1 MVQSNF
7 RNDILQFKF
16 NWLAILIFA
25 LAFCLFANATIIPDN
40 TTIVG
45 DLTVQSTNG
54 IDINPGSDTTTDLI
68 SIGVTGSPKIKWNE
82 TQDAIQFIEKLI
94 LGTNAIL
101 SKTVNGSSYTSKMSL
116 DTDTSTDSG
125 GIDINIHG
133 SSDPSYGVLSVLRS
147 RGTHASEAIVQSGD
161 LISSI
166 VGLGYDGVD
175 YEPAASIEMYSD
187 GTPGSNDMPGR
198 IDFKTVPDGSRT
210 LTNVMRIGQRSDVM
224 IGTTTSNS
232 SAIFNVESTTKG
244 SRPSPQMTTTQRDAI
259 GTPVTGLSVY
269 NTTLNSYDFYNGTSW
284 LNLLDTSTFQEFS
297 NKTVSGIFKF
307 EESGGGSNYI
317 GFQAPASVTSDVT
330 FQWPDGDGTAGQA
343 LKTDGAGTLSWGNA
357 SGGSG
362 AQNYIENPDAE
373 VDTTGYAVYAD
384 AAGTSPVNGTGGSG
398 TVTWTRSTS
407 SPLRSTASFL
417 LTKDAANRQGEG
429 VSYDFSVDTADQ
441 AKVMQISFDY
451 LVSSGTFVAGTS
463 STSSDVTVWIY
474 DVTNSVLIQ
483 PSSFK
488 LLSNSSTISDKFN
501 ATFQTASNST
511 SYRLI
516 FHVGSTSASAYVLKF
531 DSIAVSPSTYVYG
544 TPITDWQDYTLT
556 IGGSTTAP
564 TLGTITTNKA
574 SWRQVGDS
582 IEIMYKFYQSS
593 PIGSGAAG
601 SGTYLFPL
609 PPGRSIDTSKIS
621 VNADVNL
628 GATVGAV
635 SGYSTGTSTVG
646 GFVYAWNST
655 NLAIVMGDDTQA
667 LSTVGSTFMHLGQV
681 EVVYKFTT
689 ASIPILGWSSSVQ
702 TSDQTDTR
710 VVTAR
715 AYRSGNQSV
724 STAAETDIV
733 FNATSFDDVNGFNTS
748 TGVYTVQVPGK
759 YRVKTSLYISS
770 AASEVFT
777 IAIYKT
783 GAQVAQRFFTATND
797 AMIEVGD
804 VINCVTGDTI
814 KSTIDSTADTSYII
828 IGSSVANFTTI
839 ERISGPSAIAATES
853 ITVKAYD
860 AAGTTINSSNNT
872 KPFATEVYDSHG
884 TFDSST
890 GIFTAPISGKYHFDV
905 NHISSSTLAASDQW
919 FMLAY
924 KNASTIVAAD
934 VKAGTGA
941 ANTYNAVRVSGSIDL
956 LAGETLQ
963 FNSYTGAA
971 TLTLTSTSGY
981 NQLSI
986 HRVGN

>member
-101 SKTVNGSSYTSKMSL
+101 SKTVNGSAYTSKMSL

-147 RGTHASEAIVQSGD
+147 RGTHSSQSIVQSGD

-198 IDFKTVPDGSRT
+198 IDFKTVSDGSRA
-210 LTNVMRIGQRSDVM
+210 LNQVMRLSQNTDVL
-224 IGTTTSNS
+224 IGTTSSDTSS
-232 SAIFNVESTTKG
+232 ILEVQSVTRG
-244 SRPSPQMTTTQRDAI
+244 SRPAPRMSQTQRNDILSPA
-259 GTPVTGLSVY
+259 TGLLVF
-269 NTTLNSYDFYNGTSW
+269 NNDFASYDLYNGSAW
-284 LNLLDTSTFQEFS
+284 ENLLSSTATQAFS
-297 NKTVSGIFKF
+297 GKTVSDSLKFK
-307 EESGGGSNYI
+307 ETGGGANYI

-398 TVTWTRSTS
+398 NVTWTRSTS

-544 TPITDWQDYTLT
+544 TPTTDWQAVTPIFT
-556 IGGSTTAP
+556 G
-564 TLGTITTNKA
+564 LGTVTAIEVSSRRN
-574 SWRQVGDS
+574 GDS
-582 IEIMYKFYQSS
+582 LEI
-593 PIGSGAAG
+593 AG
-601 SGTYLFPL
+601 NFTTGTTT
-609 PPGRSIDTSKIS
+609 GVEARIS
-621 VNADVNL
+621 LNYRGADVTSTAL
-628 GATVGAV
+628 PSIRKAGDLSFSTAAAV
-635 SGYSTGTSTVG
+635 SGNTLIEPSVTYLTLGSQSAGNAGLTKI
-646 GFVYAWNST
+646 
-655 NLAIVMGDDTQA
+655 L
-667 LSTVGSTFMHLGQV
+667 GSTLGSSQ
-681 EVVYKFTT
+681 KHSFT
-689 ASIPILGWSSSVQ
+689 ASVPILGWSSSVQ

-733 FNATSFDDVNGFNTS
+733 FNATSIDDVNGFNTS
-748 TGVYTVQVPGK
+748 TGVYTIQVPGK

-777 IAIYKT
+777 ISIYKT
-783 GAQVAQRFFTATND
+783 GVQVAQRFFTATSD
-797 AMIEVGD
+797 AMIEVDD
-804 VINCVTGDTI
+804 VLNCVAGDTI
-814 KSTIDSTADTSYII
+814 KSTIDSTADTSYTI
-828 IGSSVANFTTI
+828 IGSSVATFTTI
-839 ERISGPSAIAATES
+839 ERISGPSAIAASESVNMLANTAATSISTSTE
-853 ITVKAYD
+853 TVVN
-860 AAGTTINSSNNT
+860 GTVM
-872 KPFATEVYDSHG
+872 FDSHG
-884 TFDSST
+884 AYNST
-890 GIFTAPISGKYHFDV
+890 TGVYTAPISGKYRITTGIRFPSTAIGSGGV
-905 NHISSSTLAASDQW
+905 QELYVQKNSEANIPIARSNWSSVTVTI
-919 FMLAY
+919 ML
-924 KNASTIVAAD
+924 N
-934 VKAGTGA
+934 
-941 ANTYNAVRVSGSIDL
+941 GSYTFNL
-956 LAGETLQ
+956 LAGDTLKVKAYNNTTSSLTGE
-963 FNSYTGAA
+963 NS
-971 TLTLTSTSGY
+971 
-981 NQLSI
+981 NFVEIQRI
-986 HRVGN
+986 GN

>member
-25 LAFCLFANATIIPDN
+25 LAFCLFANATVIPDN

-82 TQDAIQFIEKLI
+82 AQDAIQFIEKLI

-101 SKTVNGSSYTSKMSL
+101 SKTVNGSAYTSKMSL

-147 RGTHASEAIVQSGD
+147 RGTHSSQSIVQSGD

-398 TVTWTRSTS
+398 NITWTRSTS

-417 LTKDAANRQGEG
+417 LTKDAVNRQGEG

-451 LVSSGTFVAGTS
+451 LVSSGTFVAGSS

-488 LLSNSSTISDKFN
+488 LLSNSSTTSDKFN

-516 FHVGSTSASAYVLKF
+516 FHVGSTSASAYTLKL
-531 DSIAVSPSTYVYG
+531 DQISVSPSTYVYG
-544 TPITDWQDYTLT
+544 TPITVWASFTPTGSWSTNTTYTGKWRRVGDSMELDISLT
-556 IGGSTTAP
+556 LAGAPTATGLTVNMPSGYTIDTTKISATTGGSTP
-564 TLGTITTNKA
+564 ILGVGT
-574 SWRQVGDS
+574 SWD
-582 IEIMYKFYQSS
+582 
-593 PIGSGAAG
+593 
-601 SGTYLFPL
+601 SGTTIYQ
-609 PPGRSIDTSKIS
+609 GYVTYNSTTSVI
-621 VNADVNL
+621 
-628 GATVGAV
+628 
-635 SGYSTGTSTVG
+635 
-646 GFVYAWNST
+646 VYANGASST
-655 NLAIVMGDDTQA
+655 YTNAQQVSNTVPMTWASGDIQS
-667 LSTVGSTFMHLGQV
+667 L
-681 EVVYKFTT
+681 KF
-689 ASIPILGWSSSVQ
+689 SVPILGWSSSVQ

-710 VVTAR
+710 VVAAR

-733 FNATSFDDVNGFNTS
+733 FNATSFDDVGGMNTS

-777 IAIYKT
+777 ISIYKT
-783 GAQVAQRFFTATND
+783 GAQVAQRFFTATSD

-804 VINCVTGDTI
+804 VINCVAGDTI
-814 KSTIDSTADTSYII
+814 KSTIDSTADTSYLI

-839 ERISGPSAIAATES
+839 ERLSGPSAIAATES
-853 ITVKAYD
+853 VNMLANTAATSIDTSTPTIVNGTV
-860 AAGTTINSSNNT
+860 
-872 KPFATEVYDSHG
+872 VWDSHG
-884 TFDSST
+884 AYNSTT
-890 GIFTAPISGKYHFDV
+890 GIYTCPISGKYRATSGVRFSSAIIGV
-905 NHISSSTLAASDQW
+905 GGIQELYLKKNSETSIPLFRSYLSSSTYQVMMNGVYVFQCNSGDTVKTLSYNNTTTALDG
-919 FMLAY
+919 
-924 KNASTIVAAD
+924 ST
-934 VKAGTGA
+934 
-941 ANTYNAVRVSGSIDL
+941 ANFFAVERI
-956 LAGETLQ
+956 
-963 FNSYTGAA
+963 
-971 TLTLTSTSGY
+971 
-981 NQLSI
+981 
-986 HRVGN
+986 GN

>member
-25 LAFCLFANATIIPDN
+25 LAFCLFANATVIPDN

-101 SKTVNGSSYTSKMSL
+101 SKTVNGSAYTSKMSL

-133 SSDPSYGVLSVLRS
+133 TSDPSYGVLSVLRS
-147 RGTHASEAIVQSGD
+147 RGTHSSQSIVQSGD

-198 IDFKTVPDGSRT
+198 IDFKTVSDGSRA
-210 LTNVMRIGQRSDVM
+210 LNQVMRLSQNTDVL
-224 IGTTTSNS
+224 IGTTSSDTSS
-232 SAIFNVESTTKG
+232 ILEVQSVTRG
-244 SRPSPQMTTTQRDAI
+244 SRPAPRMSQTQRNDILSPA
-259 GTPVTGLSVY
+259 TGLLVF
-269 NTTLNSYDFYNGTSW
+269 NNDFASYDLYNGSAW
-284 LNLLDTSTFQEFS
+284 ENLLSSTATQTFS
-297 NKTVSGIFKF
+297 GKTVSDSLKFK
-307 EESGGGSNYI
+307 ETGGGANYTA
-317 GFQAPASVTSDVT
+317 FQAPASLTGDVT
-330 FQWPDGDGTAGQA
+330 FTLPDGDGTSGQA

-398 TVTWTRSTS
+398 NVTWTRSTS

-544 TPITDWQDYTLT
+544 TPVTDWKNFTPTGSWSTNTTYTGKWRRVGDSMELDVSLT
-556 IGGSTTAP
+556 LAGAPTAAGLTVNMPSGYTIDTTKISATTGGSTP
-564 TLGTITTNKA
+564 ILGVGT
-574 SWRQVGDS
+574 SWD
-582 IEIMYKFYQSS
+582 
-593 PIGSGAAG
+593 
-601 SGTYLFPL
+601 SGTTIYQ
-609 PPGRSIDTSKIS
+609 GYVTYNSTTSVI
-621 VNADVNL
+621 
-628 GATVGAV
+628 
-635 SGYSTGTSTVG
+635 
-646 GFVYAWNST
+646 VYANGASST
-655 NLAIVMGDDTQA
+655 YTNAQQVSNTVPMTWASGDIQS
-667 LSTVGSTFMHLGQV
+667 L
-681 EVVYKFTT
+681 KF
-689 ASIPILGWSSSVQ
+689 SVPILGWSSSVQ

-710 VVTAR
+710 VVAAR

-733 FNATSFDDVNGFNTS
+733 FNATSFDDVGGMNTS
-748 TGVYTVQVPGK
+748 TGVYTIQVPGK

-777 IAIYKT
+777 LSIYKT
-783 GAQVAQRFFTATND
+783 GVQVGQRFFTATSD
-797 AMIEVGD
+797 AMVEVDD
-804 VINCVTGDTI
+804 VLNCVAGDTI
-814 KSTIDSTADTSYII
+814 KSTIDSTADTSYTI
-828 IGSSVANFTTI
+828 IGSSVATFTTI
-839 ERISGPSAIAATES
+839 ERLSGPLAIAASES
-853 ITVKAYD
+853 ISFAAHTSTTAATTSAPFIYTVKEHD
-860 AAGTTINSSNNT
+860 T
-872 KPFATEVYDSHG
+872 HG
-884 TFDSST
+884 SYSTST
-890 GIFTAPISGKYHFDV
+890 GKFTAPSAGKYAFQLVAYCGATVVSATFNKNGSTVVGRSSPTTASNYVGTGQIILSLVAGDTIEVRPDV
-905 NHISSSTLAASDQW
+905 NATAITGSTLNM
-919 FMLAY
+919 F
-924 KNASTIVAAD
+924 
-934 VKAGTGA
+934 
-941 ANTYNAVRVSGSIDL
+941 SGMRI
-956 LAGETLQ
+956 
-963 FNSYTGAA
+963 
-971 TLTLTSTSGY
+971 
-981 NQLSI
+981 
-986 HRVGN
+986 GN

>member
-25 LAFCLFANATIIPDN
+25 LAFCLFANATVIPDN

-101 SKTVNGSSYTSKMSL
+101 SKTVNGSAYTSKMSL

-147 RGTHASEAIVQSGD
+147 RGTHSSQSIVQSGD

-198 IDFKTVPDGSRT
+198 IDFKTVSDGSRA
-210 LTNVMRIGQRSDVM
+210 LNQVMRLSQNTDVL
-224 IGTTTSNS
+224 IGTTSSDTSS
-232 SAIFNVESTTKG
+232 ILEVQSVTRG
-244 SRPSPQMTTTQRDAI
+244 SRPAPRMSQTQRNDILSPA
-259 GTPVTGLSVY
+259 TGLLVF
-269 NTTLNSYDFYNGTSW
+269 NNDFASYDLYNGSAW
-284 LNLLDTSTFQEFS
+284 ENLLSSTATQAFS
-297 NKTVSGIFKF
+297 GKTVSDSLKFK
-307 EESGGGSNYI
+307 ETGGGANYTA
-317 GFQAPASVTSDVT
+317 FQAPASLTGDVT
-330 FQWPDGDGTAGQA
+330 FTLPDGDGTSGQA

-398 TVTWTRSTS
+398 NITWTRSTS

-417 LTKDAANRQGEG
+417 LTKDAVNRQGEG

-516 FHVGSTSASAYVLKF
+516 FHVGSTSSSAYTVKF
-531 DSIAVSPSTYVYG
+531 DNISSSPSTYVFG
-544 TPITDWQDYTLT
+544 TPITDWQSFTPTGSWSTNTTYTGKRRRVGDSMELDVSLT
-556 IGGSTTAP
+556 LAGAPTAAGLTVNMPSGYTIDTTKISATTGGSTP
-564 TLGTITTNKA
+564 ILGVAT
-574 SWRQVGDS
+574 SWD
-582 IEIMYKFYQSS
+582 
-593 PIGSGAAG
+593 
-601 SGTYLFPL
+601 SGTTIYQ
-609 PPGRSIDTSKIS
+609 GYVTYNSTTSVIVYANGAS
-621 VNADVNL
+621 STYTNAQQ
-628 GATVGAV
+628 V
-635 SGYSTGTSTVG
+635 SSTVPMTW
-646 GFVYAWNST
+646 AS
-655 NLAIVMGDDTQA
+655 GDIQS
-667 LSTVGSTFMHLGQV
+667 L
-681 EVVYKFTT
+681 KF
-689 ASIPILGWSSSVQ
+689 SVPILGWSSSVQ

-710 VVTAR
+710 VVALAAFKSTT
-715 AYRSGNQSV
+715 QSV
-724 STAAETDIV
+724 PNNTHTVVTGYDVAEVDTHAA
-733 FNATSFDDVNGFNTS
+733 FNPT
-748 TGVYTVQVPGK
+748 TGVYTVPLPGK
-759 YRVKTSLYISS
+759 YKVDATVAFESNATGYRV
-770 AASEVFT
+770 AQ
-777 IAIYKT
+777 IYKDGGIYQYGT
-783 GAQVAQRFFTATND
+783 FTPA
-797 AMIEVGD
+797 I
-804 VINCVTGDTI
+804 TGDGVTV
-814 KSTIDSTADTSYII
+814 ST
-828 IGSSVANFTTI
+828 SVIMDCVAGTTI
-839 ERISGPSAIAATES
+839 SQTGYHNVGSNLNIRGSGNFSGLHIHRISGPSAIAASESVNMLANTAATSISTSTE
-853 ITVKAYD
+853 TVVN
-860 AAGTTINSSNNT
+860 GTVM
-872 KPFATEVYDSHG
+872 FDSHG
-884 TFDSST
+884 AYNST
-890 GIFTAPISGKYHFDV
+890 TGVYTAPISGKYRITTGIRFPSTAIGSGGV
-905 NHISSSTLAASDQW
+905 QELYVQKNSETNIPIARSNWSSVTVTI
-919 FMLAY
+919 ML
-924 KNASTIVAAD
+924 N
-934 VKAGTGA
+934 
-941 ANTYNAVRVSGSIDL
+941 GSYTFNL
-956 LAGETLQ
+956 LAGDTLKVKAYNNTTSSLTGE
-963 FNSYTGAA
+963 NS
-971 TLTLTSTSGY
+971 
-981 NQLSI
+981 NFVEIQRI
-986 HRVGN
+986 GN

>member
-25 LAFCLFANATIIPDN
+25 LAFCLFANATVIPDN

-82 TQDAIQFIEKLI
+82 AQDAIQFIEKLI

-101 SKTVNGSSYTSKMSL
+101 SKTVNGSAYTSKMSL

-147 RGTHASEAIVQSGD
+147 RGTHSSQSIVQSGD

-198 IDFKTVPDGSRT
+198 IDFKTVSDGSRA
-210 LTNVMRIGQRSDVM
+210 LNQVMRLSQNTDVL
-224 IGTTTSNS
+224 IGTTSSDTSS
-232 SAIFNVESTTKG
+232 ILEVQSVTRG
-244 SRPSPQMTTTQRDAI
+244 SRPAPRMSQTQRNDILSPA
-259 GTPVTGLSVY
+259 TGLLVF
-269 NTTLNSYDFYNGTSW
+269 NNDFASYDLYNGSAW
-284 LNLLDTSTFQEFS
+284 ENLLSSTATQAFS
-297 NKTVSGIFKF
+297 GKTVSDSLKFK
-307 EESGGGSNYI
+307 ETGGGANYTA
-317 GFQAPASVTSDVT
+317 FQAPASLTGDVT
-330 FQWPDGDGTAGQA
+330 FTLPDGDGTSGQA

-398 TVTWTRSTS
+398 NITWTRSTS

-417 LTKDAANRQGEG
+417 LTKDAVNRQGQG

-451 LVSSGTFVAGTS
+451 IVSSGTFVAGS
-463 STSSDVTVWIY
+463 SSASSDVTVWIY

-516 FHVGSTSASAYVLKF
+516 FHVGSTSSSAYTVKF
-531 DSIAVSPSTYVYG
+531 DNISSSPSTYVFG
-544 TPITDWQDYTLT
+544 TPITDWSTDWTPTGTWNTNATYTGKWRRVGSNMEIVAKVTCSGAPNAATLT
-556 IGGSTTAP
+556 FNLPSGYTIDSSKYISGIEVGITYSEDAGNKGYGGIVYIPSTT
-564 TLGTITTNKA
+564 TLGAGRVISSTAMELGGVTESYPFVFANTDF
-574 SWRQVGDS
+574 VS
-582 IEIMYKFYQSS
+582 I
-593 PIGSGAAG
+593 
-601 SGTYLFPL
+601 
-609 PPGRSIDTSKIS
+609 
-621 VNADVNL
+621 
-628 GATVGAV
+628 
-635 SGYSTGTSTVG
+635 
-646 GFVYAWNST
+646 
-655 NLAIVMGDDTQA
+655 
-667 LSTVGSTFMHLGQV
+667 
-681 EVVYKFTT
+681 T
-689 ASIPILGWSSSVQ
+689 ASVPILGWSSSVQ

-733 FNATSFDDVNGFNTS
+733 FNATSIDDVNGFNTS
-748 TGVYTVQVPGK
+748 TGVYTIQVPGK

-777 IAIYKT
+777 ISIYKT
-783 GAQVAQRFFTATND
+783 GVQVAQRFFTATSD
-797 AMIEVGD
+797 AMIEVDD
-804 VINCVTGDTI
+804 VLNCVAGDTI
-814 KSTIDSTADTSYII
+814 KSTIDSTADTSYTI
-828 IGSSVANFTTI
+828 IGSSVATFTNI
-839 ERISGPSAIAATES
+839 ERISGPSAIAASES
-853 ITVKAYD
+853 VSFSANTSTTAATTSAPFIYTVK
-860 AAGTTINSSNNT
+860 
-872 KPFATEVYDSHG
+872 EHDSHG
-884 TFDSST
+884 AYSTST
-890 GIFTAPISGKYHFDV
+890 GKFTAPIAGKYSFQLVAYCGATVVSATFNKNGSTVVGRSSPTTASNYVGVGQIILSLVAGDTIEVRPDV
-905 NHISSSTLAASDQW
+905 NATAITGSTL
-919 FMLAY
+919 
-924 KNASTIVAAD
+924 
-934 VKAGTGA
+934 
-941 ANTYNAVRVSGSIDL
+941 NTFSG
-956 LAGETLQ
+956 
-963 FNSYTGAA
+963 FK
-971 TLTLTSTSGY
+971 
-981 NQLSI
+981 
-986 HRVGN
+986 VGN

>member
-7 RNDILQFKF
+7 RNDTLQFKF

-25 LAFCLFANATIIPDN
+25 LAFCLFANATVIPDN

-101 SKTVNGSSYTSKMSL
+101 SKTVNGSAYTSKMSL

-125 GIDINIHG
+125 GIDVNIHG

-147 RGTHASEAIVQSGD
+147 RGTHASQSIVQSGD

-166 VGLGYDGVD
+166 VGLGFDGTD

-330 FQWPDGDGTAGQA
+330 FQWPDGDGTSGQA

-373 VDTTGYAVYAD
+373 TDTTGYATYAD
-384 AAGTSPVNGTGGSG
+384 AAGTSPVNGTGGSAN
-398 TVTWTRSTS
+398 VTWTRSTS

-417 LTKDAANRQGEG
+417 LTKDAANRQGDG

-451 LVSSGTFVAGTS
+451 LISSGTFVAGTS

-488 LLSNSSTISDKFN
+488 LLSNSSTIADKFN

-544 TPITDWQDYTLT
+544 TPITDWSTDWTPTGSWNTNVTYTGKWRRVGSNMEIVAKVTCSGAPNAATLT
-556 IGGSTTAP
+556 FNLPSGYTIDSSKYISGIEVGITYSEDVGNKGYGGIVYIPSTT
-564 TLGTITTNKA
+564 TLGAGRVISSTAMELGGVTESYPFVFANTDF
-574 SWRQVGDS
+574 VS
-582 IEIMYKFYQSS
+582 I
-593 PIGSGAAG
+593 
-601 SGTYLFPL
+601 
-609 PPGRSIDTSKIS
+609 
-621 VNADVNL
+621 
-628 GATVGAV
+628 
-635 SGYSTGTSTVG
+635 
-646 GFVYAWNST
+646 
-655 NLAIVMGDDTQA
+655 
-667 LSTVGSTFMHLGQV
+667 
-681 EVVYKFTT
+681 T
-689 ASIPILGWSSSVQ
+689 ASVPILGWSSSVQ

-710 VVTAR
+710 VVAAR

-733 FNATSFDDVNGFNTS
+733 FNATSFDDVGGMNTS

-759 YRVKTSLYISS
+759 YRVKTSLYIAS

-777 IAIYKT
+777 LSIYKT
-783 GAQVAQRFFTATND
+783 GVQVGQRFFTATND
-797 AMIEVGD
+797 AMVEVDD
-804 VINCVTGDTI
+804 VLNCVAGDTI
-814 KSTIDSTADTSYII
+814 KSTIDSTADTSYTI
-828 IGSSVANFTTI
+828 IGTSVATFTTI
-839 ERISGPSAIAATES
+839 ERLSGPSSIAATES
-853 ITVKAYD
+853 INARYITTAGQSISD
-860 AAGTTINSSNNT
+860 ATTTIIDFGT
-872 KPFATEVYDSHG
+872 KGFDSHG
-884 TFDSST
+884 SVTT
-890 GIFTAPISGKYHFDV
+890 GASWKFTAPISGVYEVTAKLLYTSGGGWGVAEEADIYLYKNNASFAVLTTTYMQAAHTTYV
-905 NHISSSTLAASDQW
+905 SLSSSPSLV
-919 FMLAY
+919 
-924 KNASTIVAAD
+924 N
-934 VKAGTGA
+934 
-941 ANTYNAVRVSGSIDL
+941 L
-956 LAGETLQ
+956 LAGERIDIRTYQ
-963 FNSYTGAA
+963 NSGAPLSLHTGA
-971 TLTLTSTSGY
+971 
-981 NQLSI
+981 NENWVCI
-986 HRVGN
+986 KRVGN

>member
-25 LAFCLFANATIIPDN
+25 LAFCLFANATVIPDN

-101 SKTVNGSSYTSKMSL
+101 SKTVNGSAYTSKMSL

-147 RGTHASEAIVQSGD
+147 RGTHASQSIVQSGD

-330 FQWPDGDGTAGQA
+330 FQWPDGDGTSGQA

-398 TVTWTRSTS
+398 NITWTRSTS

-417 LTKDAANRQGEG
+417 LTKDAVNRQGEG

-451 LVSSGTFVAGTS
+451 IVSSGTFVAGTS

-488 LLSNSSTISDKFN
+488 LLSNSSTTSDKFN

-544 TPITDWQDYTLT
+544 TPITDWSTNWTPTGSWSTNTTYTGKWRRIGDSMELDVSLT
-556 IGGSTTAP
+556 LAGAPTAAGLTVNMPSGYTIDTTKISATTGGSTP
-564 TLGTITTNKA
+564 ILGIAT
-574 SWRQVGDS
+574 SWD
-582 IEIMYKFYQSS
+582 
-593 PIGSGAAG
+593 
-601 SGTYLFPL
+601 SGTTIYQ
-609 PPGRSIDTSKIS
+609 GYVTYNSTTSVI
-621 VNADVNL
+621 
-628 GATVGAV
+628 
-635 SGYSTGTSTVG
+635 
-646 GFVYAWNST
+646 VYANGASST
-655 NLAIVMGDDTQA
+655 YTNAQQVSNTVPMTWASGDVQS
-667 LSTVGSTFMHLGQV
+667 L
-681 EVVYKFTT
+681 KF
-689 ASIPILGWSSSVQ
+689 SVPILGWSSSVQ

-710 VVTAR
+710 VVAAR
-715 AYRSGNQSV
+715 YTTNAAQSI
-724 STAAETDIV
+724 SNASNTIIDFEDKDFDTH
-733 FNATSFDDVNGFNTS
+733 NATTIGASWKYTAQVPGIYSTSASITSTS
-748 TGVYTVQVPGK
+748 TGNFSGTE
-759 YRVKTSLYISS
+759 YI
-770 AASEVFT
+770 ELK
-777 IAIYKT
+777 IYKN
-783 GAQVAQRFFTATND
+783 GSFYSSKYLSNFT
-797 AMIEVGD
+797 
-804 VINCVTGDTI
+804 
-814 KSTIDSTADTSYII
+814 
-828 IGSSVANFTTI
+828 GSSVQIALSHSDEINLVAGDYIDFRVYQTSGSSLPLDSAAGYNFVSVK
-839 ERISGPSAIAATES
+839 RLSGLSAIAATES
-853 ITVKAYD
+853 ISFAAHTSTTAATTSAPFIYTVKEHD
-860 AAGTTINSSNNT
+860 T
-872 KPFATEVYDSHG
+872 HG
-884 TFDSST
+884 SYSTST
-890 GIFTAPISGKYHFDV
+890 GKFTAPSAGKYAFQLVAYCGATVVSATFNKNGSTVVGRSSPTTASNYVGTGQIILSLVAGDTIEVRPDV
-905 NHISSSTLAASDQW
+905 NATATTGSTL
-919 FMLAY
+919 
-924 KNASTIVAAD
+924 
-934 VKAGTGA
+934 
-941 ANTYNAVRVSGSIDL
+941 NTFSGM
-956 LAGETLQ
+956 
-963 FNSYTGAA
+963 
-971 TLTLTSTSGY
+971 
-981 NQLSI
+981 
-986 HRVGN
+986 RVGN

>member
-25 LAFCLFANATIIPDN
+25 LAFCLFANATVIPDN

-101 SKTVNGSSYTSKMSL
+101 SKTVNGSAYTSKMSL

-147 RGTHASEAIVQSGD
+147 RGTHASQSIVQSGD

-224 IGTTTSNS
+224 IGTTTSNL

-244 SRPSPQMTTTQRDAI
+244 SRPSPQMTTAQRDAI

-343 LKTDGAGTLSWGNA
+343 LKTDGAGTLSWGA
-357 SGGSG
+357 ASSGGG
-362 AQNYIENPDAE
+362 ALNHIDNPDAE

-398 TVTWTRSTS
+398 NITWTRSTS

-417 LTKDAANRQGEG
+417 LTKDAANRQGQG

-488 LLSNSSTISDKFN
+488 LLSNSSTTSDKFN

-516 FHVGSTSASAYVLKF
+516 FHVGSTSASAYTLKF
-531 DSIAVSPSTYVYG
+531 DQIAVSPSTYVYG
-544 TPITDWQDYTLT
+544 TPITDWSTDWTPTGSWSTNTTYT
-556 IGGSTTAP
+556 GKKKRNGDV
-564 TLGTITTNKA
+564 GEY
-574 SWRQVGDS
+574 QV
-582 IEIMYKFYQSS
+582 KVVL
-593 PIGSGAAG
+593 
-601 SGTYLFPL
+601 SGTPTATTLSINMPS
-609 PPGRSIDTSKIS
+609 GETIDTSKLVNTGGTSRIGTAVIEDNGFGYYTVGEVYYSSNSSVVIS
-621 VNADVNL
+621 FGFNNSFSGTTYTRARADVNSTTPI
-628 GATVGAV
+628 AFA
-635 SGYSTGTSTVG
+635 SGDV
-646 GFVYAWNST
+646 
-655 NLAIVMGDDTQA
+655 IDI
-667 LSTVGSTFMHLGQV
+667 
-681 EVVYKFTT
+681 KF
-689 ASIPILGWSSSVQ
+689 SVPILGWSSSVQ

-710 VVTAR
+710 VITAR

-733 FNATSFDDVNGFNTS
+733 FNATAFDDVGGMNTS

-777 IAIYKT
+777 LAIYKT
-783 GAQVAQRFFTATND
+783 GVQVTQRFFIATND
-797 AMIEVGD
+797 AMVEVDD
-804 VINCVTGDTI
+804 VLNCVAGDTI

-853 ITVKAYD
+853 ISFAAHTSTTAATTSAPFIYTVKEHD
-860 AAGTTINSSNNT
+860 T
-872 KPFATEVYDSHG
+872 HG
-884 TFDSST
+884 SYSTST
-890 GIFTAPISGKYHFDV
+890 GKFTAPSAGKYAFQLVAYCGATVVSATFNKNGSTVVGRSSPTTASNYVGTGQIILSLVAGDTIEVRPDV
-905 NHISSSTLAASDQW
+905 NATATTGSTLNM
-919 FMLAY
+919 F
-924 KNASTIVAAD
+924 
-934 VKAGTGA
+934 
-941 ANTYNAVRVSGSIDL
+941 SGMRI
-956 LAGETLQ
+956 
-963 FNSYTGAA
+963 
-971 TLTLTSTSGY
+971 
-981 NQLSI
+981 
-986 HRVGN
+986 GN

>member
-25 LAFCLFANATIIPDN
+25 LAFCLFANATVIPDN

-82 TQDAIQFIEKLI
+82 AQDAIQFIEKLI

-101 SKTVNGSSYTSKMSL
+101 SKTVNGSAYTSKMSL

-147 RGTHASEAIVQSGD
+147 RGTHSSQSIVQSGD

-198 IDFKTVPDGSRT
+198 IDFKTVSDGSRA
-210 LTNVMRIGQRSDVM
+210 LNQVMRLSQNTDVL
-224 IGTTTSNS
+224 IGTTSSDTSS
-232 SAIFNVESTTKG
+232 ILEVQSVTRG
-244 SRPSPQMTTTQRDAI
+244 SRPAPRMSQTQRNDILSPA
-259 GTPVTGLSVY
+259 TGLLVF
-269 NTTLNSYDFYNGTSW
+269 NNDFASYDLYNGSAW
-284 LNLLDTSTFQEFS
+284 ENLLSSTATQAFS
-297 NKTVSGIFKF
+297 GKTVSDSLKFK
-307 EESGGGSNYI
+307 ETGGGANYTA
-317 GFQAPASVTSDVT
+317 FQAPASLTGDVT
-330 FQWPDGDGTAGQA
+330 FTLPDGDGTSGQA

-398 TVTWTRSTS
+398 NITWTRSTS

-417 LTKDAANRQGEG
+417 LTKDAVNRQGQG

-451 LVSSGTFVAGTS
+451 RVSSGTFVAGS
-463 STSSDVTVWIY
+463 SSASSDVTVWIY

-516 FHVGSTSASAYVLKF
+516 FHVGSTSASAYTLKL
-531 DSIAVSPSTYVYG
+531 DQISVSPSTYVYG
-544 TPITDWQDYTLT
+544 TPITDWSTDWTPTGSWSTNTTYTGKWRRVGT
-556 IGGSTTAP
+556 NMEIVAKVTCTGAP
-564 TLGTITTNKA
+564 TATTLYVYLPGSHVIDTNVTPVATMVGQVYTEDAGTQGYTGSVFVNT
-574 SWRQVGDS
+574 STQL
-582 IEIMYKFYQSS
+582 S
-593 PIGSGAAG
+593 PNSYLA
-601 SGTYLFPL
+601 SGTY
-609 PPGRSIDTSKIS
+609 
-621 VNADVNL
+621 
-628 GATVGAV
+628 
-635 SGYSTGTSTVG
+635 
-646 GFVYAWNST
+646 T
-655 NLAIVMGDDTQA
+655 NPAGITQA
-667 LSTVGSTFMHLGQV
+667 TPFTFGNTDFVLI
-681 EVVYKFTT
+681 T
-689 ASIPILGWSSSVQ
+689 ASVPILGWSSSVQ

-710 VVTAR
+710 VVAAR
-715 AYRSGNQSV
+715 YTTNAAQSI
-724 STAAETDIV
+724 SNASNTIIDFEDKDFDTH
-733 FNATSFDDVNGFNTS
+733 NATTIGASWRYTAQVPGIYSASASITSTS
-748 TGVYTVQVPGK
+748 TGNFSGTDYIELKLYKNGSFYSSK
-759 YRVKTSLYISS
+759 YLSN
-770 AASEVFT
+770 FT
-777 IAIYKT
+777 
-783 GAQVAQRFFTATND
+783 
-797 AMIEVGD
+797 
-804 VINCVTGDTI
+804 
-814 KSTIDSTADTSYII
+814 
-828 IGSSVANFTTI
+828 GSSVQIALSHSDEINLVAGDYIDFRVYQTSGSSLPLDSSAGYNFVSVK
-839 ERISGPSAIAATES
+839 RISGPSVIAASESVNMLANTAATSISTSTE
-853 ITVKAYD
+853 TVVN
-860 AAGTTINSSNNT
+860 GTVM
-872 KPFATEVYDSHG
+872 FDSHG
-884 TFDSST
+884 AYNST
-890 GIFTAPISGKYHFDV
+890 TGVYIAPISGKYRINTGIRFPSTAIGSGGV
-905 NHISSSTLAASDQW
+905 QELYVQKNSETNIPIARSNWSSVTVTI
-919 FMLAY
+919 ML
-924 KNASTIVAAD
+924 N
-934 VKAGTGA
+934 
-941 ANTYNAVRVSGSIDL
+941 GSYTFRL
-956 LAGETLQ
+956 LAGDTLKVKAYNNTTSSLTGE
-963 FNSYTGAA
+963 NS
-971 TLTLTSTSGY
+971 
-981 NQLSI
+981 NFVEI
-986 HRVGN
+986 ERIGN

>member
-25 LAFCLFANATIIPDN
+25 LAFCLFANATVIPDN

-101 SKTVNGSSYTSKMSL
+101 SKTVNGSAYTSKMSL

-133 SSDPSYGVLSVLRS
+133 TSDPSYGVLSVLRS
-147 RGTHASEAIVQSGD
+147 RGTHSSQSIVQSGD

-198 IDFKTVPDGSRT
+198 IDFKTVADGSRA
-210 LTNVMRIGQRSDVM
+210 LNQVMRLSQNTDVL
-224 IGTTTSNS
+224 IGTTSSDTSS
-232 SAIFNVESTTKG
+232 ILEVQSVTRG
-244 SRPSPQMTTTQRDAI
+244 SRPVPRMSQTQRNDILSPA
-259 GTPVTGLSVY
+259 TGLLVF
-269 NTTLNSYDFYNGTSW
+269 NNDFASYDLYNGSAW
-284 LNLLDTSTFQEFS
+284 ENLLSSTATQTFS
-297 NKTVSGIFKF
+297 GKTVSDSLKFK
-307 EESGGGSNYI
+307 ETGGGANYTA
-317 GFQAPASVTSDVT
+317 FQAPASLTGDVT
-330 FQWPDGDGTAGQA
+330 FTLPDGDGTSGQA

-398 TVTWTRSTS
+398 NVTWTRSTS

-488 LLSNSSTISDKFN
+488 LLSNSSTTSDKFN

-516 FHVGSTSASAYVLKF
+516 FHVGSTSASAYTLKI
-531 DSIAVSPSTYVYG
+531 DQIAVSPSTYVYG
-544 TPITDWQDYTLT
+544 TPVTDFANV
-556 IGGSTTAP
+556 TAVAGDFTGFGTP
-564 TLGTITTNKA
+564 T
-574 SWRQVGDS
+574 SMEVESRRVGDS
-582 IEIMYKFYQSS
+582 LEIKGKFV
-593 PIGSGAAG
+593 
-601 SGTYLFPL
+601 SGTATATE
-609 PPGRSIDTSKIS
+609 GR
-621 VNADVNL
+621 VAL
-628 GATVGAV
+628 RYRGATVTAA
-635 SGYSTGTSTVG
+635 GTDK
-646 GFVYAWNST
+646 
-655 NLAIVMGDDTQA
+655 I
-667 LSTVGSTFMHLGQV
+667 
-681 EVVYKFTT
+681 
-689 ASIPILGWSSSVQ
+689 ASIKIVGKAVRSSTAAVDFVVLAAPNTSYVTFGIQDGSRGGSGSQNGDQLIASGATFTFFASVPILGWSSSVQ

-710 VVTAR
+710 VITAR

-724 STAAETDIV
+724 ATAAETDIV

-777 IAIYKT
+777 LSIYKT
-783 GAQVAQRFFTATND
+783 GVQVGQRFFTATSD
-797 AMIEVGD
+797 AMVEVDD
-804 VINCVTGDTI
+804 VLNCVAGDTI
-814 KSTIDSTADTSYII
+814 KSTIDSTADTSYTI
-828 IGSSVANFTTI
+828 IGSSVATFTTI
-839 ERISGPSAIAATES
+839 ERLSGPLAIAASES
-853 ITVKAYD
+853 ISFAAHTSTTAATTSAPFIYTVKEHD
-860 AAGTTINSSNNT
+860 T
-872 KPFATEVYDSHG
+872 HG
-884 TFDSST
+884 SYSTST
-890 GIFTAPISGKYHFDV
+890 GKFTAPSAGKYAFQLVAYCGATVVSATFNKNGSTVVGRSSPTTASNYVGTGQIILSLVAGDTIEVRPDV
-905 NHISSSTLAASDQW
+905 NATATTGSTLNM
-919 FMLAY
+919 F
-924 KNASTIVAAD
+924 
-934 VKAGTGA
+934 
-941 ANTYNAVRVSGSIDL
+941 SGMRI
-956 LAGETLQ
+956 
-963 FNSYTGAA
+963 
-971 TLTLTSTSGY
+971 
-981 NQLSI
+981 
-986 HRVGN
+986 GN

>member
-25 LAFCLFANATIIPDN
+25 LAFCLFANATVIPDN

-101 SKTVNGSSYTSKMSL
+101 SKTVNGSAYTSKMSL

-147 RGTHASEAIVQSGD
+147 RGTHSSQSIVQSGD

-198 IDFKTVPDGSRT
+198 IDFKTVSDGSRA
-210 LTNVMRIGQRSDVM
+210 LNQVMRLSQNTDVL
-224 IGTTTSNS
+224 IGTTSSDTSS
-232 SAIFNVESTTKG
+232 ILEVQSVTRG
-244 SRPSPQMTTTQRDAI
+244 SRPAPRMSQTQRNDILSPA
-259 GTPVTGLSVY
+259 TGLLVF
-269 NTTLNSYDFYNGTSW
+269 NNDFASYDLYNGSAW
-284 LNLLDTSTFQEFS
+284 ENLLSSTATQAFS
-297 NKTVSGIFKF
+297 GKTVSDSLKFK
-307 EESGGGSNYI
+307 ETGGGANYTA
-317 GFQAPASVTSDVT
+317 FQAPASLTGDVT
-330 FQWPDGDGTAGQA
+330 FTLPDGDGTSGQA

-398 TVTWTRSTS
+398 NITWTRSTS

-417 LTKDAANRQGEG
+417 LTKDAVNRQGQG

-451 LVSSGTFVAGTS
+451 IVSSGTFVAGS
-463 STSSDVTVWIY
+463 SSASSDVTVWIY

-544 TPITDWQDYTLT
+544 TPVTDWQSYTPT
-556 IGGSTTAP
+556 GSWSTNTTY
-564 TLGTITTNKA
+564 TGK
-574 SWRQVGDS
+574 WRRVGDS
-582 IEIMYKFYQSS
+582 MELDALATC
-593 PIGSGAAG
+593 SGAPTATAVTFSLP
-601 SGTYLFPL
+601 SGYT
-609 PPGRSIDTSKIS
+609 IDTSKLTGPSTFTSNLGIGFAYNNGVGS
-621 VNADVNL
+621 NPLNIWYKDTTTVNASVANSAGTWVDSAYV
-628 GATVGAV
+628 
-635 SGYSTGTSTVG
+635 TSTAP
-646 GFVYAWNST
+646 FT
-655 NLAIVMGDDTQA
+655 F
-667 LSTVGSTFMHLGQV
+667 GSTDTVHV
-681 EVVYKFTT
+681 KF
-689 ASIPILGWSSSVQ
+689 SVPILGWSSSVQ

-710 VVTAR
+710 VITAR

-783 GAQVAQRFFTATND
+783 GVQVAQRFFTATND
-797 AMIEVGD
+797 AMVEVGD
-804 VINCVTGDTI
+804 VLNCVAGDTI

-828 IGSSVANFTTI
+828 MGNSVLTFTTI

-853 ITVKAYD
+853 INARYTTNAGQSIPTGSITVV
-860 AAGTTINSSNNT
+860 N
-872 KPFATEVYDSHG
+872 FATKDFDSHG
-884 TFDSST
+884 AVTT
-890 GIFTAPISGKYHFDV
+890 GASWKFTAPISGKYRVGATTNYSDMTQYKAV
-905 NHISSSTLAASDQW
+905 TMWLYKNNTQYSILDNSISSYPGTDRFCNSGND
-919 FMLAY
+919 
-924 KNASTIVAAD
+924 IV
-934 VKAGTGA
+934 
-941 ANTYNAVRVSGSIDL
+941 NL
-956 LAGETLQ
+956 LAGEYIDVRLEH
-963 FNSYTGAA
+963 NKGSDAA
-971 TLTLTSTSGY
+971 LTTSGMY
-981 NQLSI
+981 NHI
-986 HRVGN
+986 HIERTGN

>member
-1 MVQSNF
+1 MARSNF
-7 RNDILQFKF
+7 RNDTLQFKF
-16 NWLAILIFA
+16 NFLAILIFA

-101 SKTVNGSSYTSKMSL
+101 SKTVNGSAYTSKMSL

-147 RGTHASEAIVQSGD
+147 RGTHSSQSIVQSGD

-198 IDFKTVPDGSRT
+198 IDFKTVSDGSRA
-210 LTNVMRIGQRSDVM
+210 LNQVMRLSQNTDVL
-224 IGTTTSNS
+224 IGTTSSDTSS
-232 SAIFNVESTTKG
+232 ILEVQSVTRG
-244 SRPSPQMTTTQRDAI
+244 SRPAPRMSQTQRNDILSPA
-259 GTPVTGLSVY
+259 TGLLVF
-269 NTTLNSYDFYNGTSW
+269 NNDFASYDLYNGSAW
-284 LNLLDTSTFQEFS
+284 ENLLSSTATQTFS
-297 NKTVSGIFKF
+297 GKTVSDSLKFK
-307 EESGGGSNYI
+307 ETGGGANYTA
-317 GFQAPASVTSDVT
+317 FQAPASLTGDVT
-330 FQWPDGDGTAGQA
+330 FTLPDGDGTSGQA

-398 TVTWTRSTS
+398 NVTWTRSTS

-451 LVSSGTFVAGTS
+451 IVSSGTFVAGTS

-544 TPITDWQDYTLT
+544 TPVTDWQNFTPTGSWSTNTTYTGKWRRVGDSMELDVSLT
-556 IGGSTTAP
+556 LAGAPTAAGLTVNMPSGYTIDTTKISATTGGSTP
-564 TLGTITTNKA
+564 ILGVGT
-574 SWRQVGDS
+574 SWD
-582 IEIMYKFYQSS
+582 
-593 PIGSGAAG
+593 
-601 SGTYLFPL
+601 SGTTIYQ
-609 PPGRSIDTSKIS
+609 GYVTYNSTTSVIVYANGAS
-621 VNADVNL
+621 STYTNAQQ
-628 GATVGAV
+628 V
-635 SGYSTGTSTVG
+635 SSTVPMTW
-646 GFVYAWNST
+646 AS
-655 NLAIVMGDDTQA
+655 GDIQS
-667 LSTVGSTFMHLGQV
+667 L
-681 EVVYKFTT
+681 KF
-689 ASIPILGWSSSVQ
+689 SVPILGWSSSVQ

-710 VVTAR
+710 VVAAQATGFDNVTVGNGATERLTFTTVGIDTHGSVDASNERINIIVPGNYTAN
-715 AYRSGNQSV
+715 ANVYIQSYTP
-724 STAAETDIV
+724 STAASSIQCKIR
-733 FNATSFDDVNGFNTS
+733 VNG
-748 TGVYTVQVPGK
+748 G
-759 YRVKTSLYISS
+759 
-770 AASEVFT
+770 
-777 IAIYKT
+777 
-783 GAQVAQRFFTATND
+783 
-797 AMIEVGD
+797 
-804 VINCVTGDTI
+804 
-814 KSTIDSTADTSYII
+814 TSYII
-828 IGSSVANFTTI
+828 GAAGPNGTSAGARQLNCSALIPVPLKSGDYVELLVSQDTGASFTTLGGLTTFDI
-839 ERISGPSAIAATES
+839 IRLSGPSAIAASES

-860 AAGTTINSSNNT
+860 TAGTTINSSNNT

-884 TFDSST
+884 AFDGST

-956 LAGETLQ
+956 LAEETLQ
-963 FNSYTGAA
+963 FNSHTGAA